1 MTYMPSFR
9 TSCRVRM
16 MHSIGFVVYP
26 SFQALGLSAA
36 TVFEIANLDRGERVY
51 DVHILSEAGG
61 RIAGS
66 GAIAVENEAFGPAQ
80 FDTLILL
87 GGTDL
92 PITSPGLLAYVQQ
105 RSHSARRV
113 ASICTGAPMPGY

>member
-1 MTYMPSFR
+1 VSGRDDPLHRVCCLSILPSARAF
-9 TSCRVRM
+9 
-16 MHSIGFVVYP
+16 
-26 SFQALGLSAA
+26 GL
-36 TVFEIANLDRGERVY
+36 VEIANLDRGERIY
-51 DVHILSEAGG
+51 DVHTLSEAGG
-61 RIAGS
+61 RITGS
-66 GAIAVENEAFGPAQ
+66 DAIAVESEAFGPAQ